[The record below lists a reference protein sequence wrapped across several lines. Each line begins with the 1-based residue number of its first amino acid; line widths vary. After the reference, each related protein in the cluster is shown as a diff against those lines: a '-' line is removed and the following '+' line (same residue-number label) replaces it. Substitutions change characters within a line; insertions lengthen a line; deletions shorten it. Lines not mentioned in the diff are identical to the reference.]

1 MKRDDDP
8 QLWDLLGHSAEPEVS
23 PFFARKVL
31 REIRETGDWNLF
43 RGWLSPRR
51 LIPLAGLAAIMI
63 SAVSFLPP
71 KSKVAPLA
79 EPLSDTI
86 ATIEAI
92 DYEIIAD
99 LEDLLGSEESIGLEE
114 TGSP

>member
-1 MKRDDDP
+1 MSLPIYASIQSKA
-8 QLWDLLGHSAEPEVS
+8 QTLFGKE
-23 PFFARKVL
+23 ARVA
-31 REIRETGDWNLF
+31 
-43 RGWLSPRR
+43 R

-63 SAVSFLPP
+63 AAVSFLPS

-99 LEDLLGSEESIGLEE
+99 LEDLLGSEESSGLEE
-114 TGSP
+114 PGSL